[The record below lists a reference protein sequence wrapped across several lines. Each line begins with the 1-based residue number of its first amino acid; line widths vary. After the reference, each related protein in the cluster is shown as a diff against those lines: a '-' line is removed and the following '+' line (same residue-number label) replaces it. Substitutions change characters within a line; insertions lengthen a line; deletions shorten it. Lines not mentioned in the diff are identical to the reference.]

1 MAQLSV
7 DRKQRLR
14 TLENDIRKNAESI
27 QKNGLQI
34 GRDLIEIRDNEL
46 WKGDYESWN
55 QYLKAMAE
63 DLVGKSWARSLDLIE
78 AAEVRKRI
86 PETFSSDVTTELQA
100 SHLNELSRLAP
111 TKQKDSGAG
120 REKDWSKL
128 RKQDVE
134 RVLKRA
140 TEIAKQSAPE
150 GKQKEITP
158 SVRDVRKAVD
168 VELGIDR
175 TTKRDEPKQDP
186 GIDLHVYLNQK
197 IGQIEG
203 IIELLADVPADGWKQ
218 LEKSNPQLA
227 ERLATVCDQLAELLR
242 S

>member
-46 WKGDYESWN
+46 WKDDYESWN
-55 QYLKAMAE
+55 QYLKEMAE
-63 DLVGKSWARSLDLIE
+63 GLVGKSFSQSSNLIR
-78 AAEVRKRI
+78 AAEIYKKI
-86 PETFSSDVTTELQA
+86 PEHISSVDCTNLSAT
-100 SHLNELSRLAP
+100 SITELSRLAP
-111 TKQKDSGAG
+111 TVGKSGSRGA
-120 REKDWSKL
+120 EKDYSAIRPK
-128 RKQDVE
+128 DVE

-150 GKQKEITP
+150 GKQKEVTP

-175 TTKRDEPKQDP
+175 KPKSDEPKQDN
-186 GIDLHVYLNQK
+186 GIELHVYLNQK

>member
-46 WKGDYESWN
+46 WRDDYESWN
-55 QYLKAMAE
+55 QYLKVMAE
-63 DLVGKSWARSLDLIE
+63 DLVGKSFSQAKTLID
-78 AAEVRKRI
+78 AAVISTKI
-86 PETFSSDVTTELQA
+86 PERFLTSKTEPSISASSVAELR
-100 SHLNELSRLAP
+100 RLAP
-111 TKQKDSGAG
+111 RTETARNNEADYSAIRPK
-120 REKDWSKL
+120 
-128 RKQDVE
+128 DVE

-150 GKQKEITP
+150 GKQKEVTP

-168 VELGIDR
+168 VELGIER
-175 TTKRDEPKQDP
+175 KPKSDEPKQDN
-186 GIDLHVYLNQK
+186 GIELHVYLNQK
-197 IGQIEG
+197 IGQVEG

-218 LEKSNPQLA
+218 LEKSHPQLA